1 MILSI
6 LDSMRASLDNL
17 NDRERKLVGLLGS
30 VAAAMMFFLPLWLTT
45 SAIGDVET
53 ENGELRSALRSISL
67 AQTEL
72 AQRRQEREDAQE
84 RYDTPAPPL
93 GSFLEAKAN
102 EAGFERPLELT
113 DQPEKVTDAFTRR
126 HVRANLPGIGLRTV
140 VDMITEIENSPYPVA
155 VERLQI
161 EHFQAGDRYNVEVGV
176 ITFDRNSRG
185 DDDDGDDDDD
195 DPSSMTRGSMR
206 SGPPAP

>member
-6 LDSMRASLDNL
+6 FDSIRASLDNL

-30 VAAAMMFFLPLWLTT
+30 IAAAMVVFLPLWLTT
-45 SAIGDVET
+45 TAIGEVEL
-53 ENGELRSALRSISL
+53 ENAELRSALRDISL
-67 AQTEL
+67 AQTDL
-72 AQRRQEREDAQE
+72 AQRRQAREVAQR
-84 RYDTPAPPL
+84 RYDSPAPPL

-102 EAGFERPLELT
+102 EAGYENPLELT

-126 HVRANLPGIGLRTV
+126 HVRANLPGVGLRTV
-140 VDMITEIENSPYPVA
+140 VDMITEIENSPFPVA
-155 VERLQI
+155 IERLQI

-176 ITFDRNSRG
+176 ITFDRNSG
-185 DDDDGDDDDD
+185 GDDDDD
-195 DPSSMTRGSMR
+195 DDDDRPATMSRRSMR